1 MLSCK
6 LASRL
11 LAYHITDYVAALARL
26 MEGCRRPFA
35 RLCRRRPLPGKTLA
49 AEAGLSSG
57 GNLPRWSACSCFRER
72 CPQLPAMCSI
82 PSPFSGLCG
91 SRGPLP
97 RLAETALWLSRHLM
111 YSTTGY
117 YGPQVSAAGQPPQL
131 LVTAAS
137 KTPADRNS
145 LERSLELHR
154 PHLKH
159 YVRKVTVSCTPSADL
174 CRRKGLPGRALA
186 LLRRH
191 SREQ

>member
-1 MLSCK
+1 MRACAGAGHCPGRPWLLK
-6 LASRL
+6 LGSAAAGTFPDGAHAAAS
-11 LAYHITDYVAALARL
+11 
-26 MEGCRRPFA
+26 
-35 RLCRRRPLPGKTLA
+35 
-49 AEAGLSSG
+49 
-57 GNLPRWSACSCFRER
+57 GNDVRNFQPCAC
-72 CPQLPAMCSI
+72 I
-82 PSPFSGLCG
+82 PSPFPGLCG

-97 RLAETALWLSRHLM
+97 RLAETALWLSRRLM